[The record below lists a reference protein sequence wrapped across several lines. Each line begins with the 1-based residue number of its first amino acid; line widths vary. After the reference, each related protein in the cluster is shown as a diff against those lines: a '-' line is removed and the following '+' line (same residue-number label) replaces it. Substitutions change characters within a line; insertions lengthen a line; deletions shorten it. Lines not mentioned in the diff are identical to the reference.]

1 MRSGGARSDGSLN
14 GIVTLR
20 NVRTRAHVRGGATD
34 EGGWRREG
42 GDDADERP
50 D

>member
-1 MRSGGARSDGSLN
+1 MCSGGARSDGSLN

-20 NVRTRAHVRGGATD
+20 NVHVRGGATD
-34 EGGWRREG
+34 EGGWRRKG